1 MRLTSHDL
9 RDLQILKYYRLVR
22 KWACKTY
29 GLTDADLELLIYLD
43 CKGRFTR
50 QEFIDGTY
58 TMSWDKNRWE
68 KLRRNGWIEAWRHR
82 NRTTIKYSVFKTS
95 FKCSHLISRIYR
107 ILLGEEDIPFSKVV
121 NNAEGILDKVIT
133 TDKERDEA
141 KLALKSLLLEAEKE
155 AFAKEVEDRKSA
167 RDMYKDDAFIQK
179 VLATLFTAAYFGLSF
194 MMFKVFVVKEIN
206 LGEFEI
212 SFISTIFG
220 AMSAKVNTVVDF
232 FFGGS
237 SKKNEQIKK

>member
-1 MRLTSHDL
+1 MIGNVIGSL
-9 RDLQILKYYRLVR
+9 
-22 KWACKTY
+22 
-29 GLTDADLELLIYLD
+29 
-43 CKGRFTR
+43 
-50 QEFIDGTY
+50 
-58 TMSWDKNRWE
+58 
-68 KLRRNGWIEAWRHR
+68 
-82 NRTTIKYSVFKTS
+82 
-95 FKCSHLISRIYR
+95 
-107 ILLGEEDIPFSKVV
+107 FSKVV

-141 KLALKSLLLEAEKE
+141 KLALKGLLLEAEKE

-237 SKKNEQIKK
+237 SKKNEQVNKK

>member
-1 MRLTSHDL
+1 MIGNVIGSL
-9 RDLQILKYYRLVR
+9 
-22 KWACKTY
+22 
-29 GLTDADLELLIYLD
+29 
-43 CKGRFTR
+43 
-50 QEFIDGTY
+50 
-58 TMSWDKNRWE
+58 
-68 KLRRNGWIEAWRHR
+68 
-82 NRTTIKYSVFKTS
+82 
-95 FKCSHLISRIYR
+95 
-107 ILLGEEDIPFSKVV
+107 FSKVV

-141 KLALKSLLLEAEKE
+141 KLALRRLLLDAETE
-155 AFAKEVEDRKSA
+155 AFKQEVEDRKSA
-167 RDMYKDDAFIQK
+167 REMYKDDAFIQK

-194 MMFKVFVVKEIN
+194 MMFRFFVMKDIE

-237 SKKNEQIKK
+237 SKKNQEQNKNKKLWE

>member
-1 MRLTSHDL
+1 M
-9 RDLQILKYYRLVR
+9 IGKFIG
-22 KWACKTY
+22 
-29 GLTDADLELLIYLD
+29 GLF
-43 CKGRFTR
+43 G
-50 QEFIDGTY
+50 
-58 TMSWDKNRWE
+58 
-68 KLRRNGWIEAWRHR
+68 
-82 NRTTIKYSVFKTS
+82 
-95 FKCSHLISRIYR
+95 
-107 ILLGEEDIPFSKVV
+107 KVV
-121 NNAEGILDKVIT
+121 DNAEGILDKVIT

-141 KLALKSLLLEAEKE
+141 KLALKRLLLEAETE

-167 RDMYKDDAFIQK
+167 RDMYKDDAIIQK
-179 VLATLFTAAYFGLSF
+179 ILATLFTAAYFGLSF

-237 SKKNEQIKK
+237 SKKNEQQNK